1 MLLTPL
7 VGGKTIA
14 LSIWTFVGKVMSLLF
29 STVCHY
35 FPAKK
40 QSSSDFMAAVTI
52 HSDFEAQ
59 EEEIRQCFYLFPSYF
74 HAVMRADTMFLV
86 FFFFF
91 FFGCLVLSHLFHASS
106 PSSRGSLIPLP
117 FLPLEWYH
125 PHYLRLLIFLPPIL
139 ILACNSSSRVFL
151 MMCSAYRLNKQGD
164 SRQTCCIPFSIL
176 NQSVVL

>member
-14 LSIWTFVGKVMSLLF
+14 LSIWTFVGRVMSLLF
-29 STVCHY
+29 STVCHC

-59 EEEIRQCFYLFPSYF
+59 EEEIRQCFYLFHSYF

-86 FFFFF
+86 FFFFWMFSLKPSLSRF
-91 FFGCLVLSHLFHASS
+91 FTLIKRLFSSSSLSASRVVLSA
-106 PSSRGSLIPLP
+106 
-117 FLPLEWYH
+117 
-125 PHYLRLLIFLPPIL
+125 YLRLLVFLPLIL
-139 ILACNSSSRVFL
+139 IPACNSSSLAFL
-151 MMCSAYRLNKQGD
+151 MMCSAYSLSKQGD
-164 SRQTCCIPFSIL
+164 SR
-176 NQSVVL
+176 

>member
-14 LSIWTFVGKVMSLLF
+14 LTIWTFVGRVMSVLF

-59 EEEIRQCFYLFPSYF
+59 EEEITQCFYLFPFYF
-74 HAVMRADTMFLV
+74 HAVMRADTMILGV
-86 FFFFF
+86 FF
-91 FFGCLVLSHLFHASS
+91 LD
-106 PSSRGSLIPLP
+106 I
-117 FLPLEWYH
+117 
-125 PHYLRLLIFLPPIL
+125 
-139 ILACNSSSRVFL
+139 
-151 MMCSAYRLNKQGD
+151 
-164 SRQTCCIPFSIL
+164 
-176 NQSVVL
+176 